1 MGKKKKI
8 LLLMIL
14 ALVLTIIPTTNVEAA
29 SKVKM
34 NKSKTTIYVGA
45 SEALKVTGTSKAV
58 KWYTSNKKVAT
69 VSSKGKVVAK
79 KKGTVT
85 ITAKVSGKKYKCKVT
100 VKNPY
105 INTSSKEMYVGDTYS
120 LKLTGTSIKSVK
132 SSNKNIATVNKK
144 GTVTAK
150 KSGTVT
156 ISLIGKNKKTYKC
169 KITVQDKEHKHKYT
183 EKFVDS
189 TCAEKGY
196 TLYTCS
202 CGKSYK
208 DNYVDKKNWH
218 NWGQWNRTKEP
229 TEYNEG
235 EETRKCNN
243 CDEKE
248 TRPINRLPHTHQYT
262 ESVIEPTCTE
272 MGYTTHT
279 CKCGDSYED
288 SYTEAKHSW
297 DDWVVTKDPGTQI
310 HPDSF
315 TEVLPFG
322 ERERKC
328 NICKK
333 EEKQSIINIDASAY
347 DKNDPLTA
355 SGVKFINENIAQIY
369 GVFHDDMAYETL
381 AMVNNLRKSL
391 GKPEFKWN
399 NGFTN
404 SGKIRSAELS
414 VKFSHTRPRGVKPMI
429 SENIT
434 RGPVFYSAQEAFNN
448 WRESPGHYQN
458 MINDYNN
465 NLYYASC
472 FEDETGGYY
481 WIQLLY

>member
-248 TRPINRLPHTHQYT
+248 TRPINRFPHTHQYT
-262 ESVIEPTCTE
+262 ESVTEPTCTE

-279 CKCGDSYED
+279 CKCGESYAD

-297 DDWVVTKDPGTQI
+297 NDWVITKDPGTQV
-310 HPDSF
+310 HPDPF

-328 NICKK
+328 NVCKK

-347 DKNDPLTA
+347 DENDMFTV
-355 SGVKFINENIAQIY
+355 SGVKFISENIAQVY

-391 GKPEFKWN
+391 GKTEIVWN

-404 SGKIRSAELS
+404 IGKIRGAEIS
-414 VKFSHTRPRGVKPMI
+414 VRLAHIRPSGARIIPA
-429 SENIT
+429 ENIA
-434 RGPVFYSAQEAFNN
+434 FNYKNAQEVFNA
-448 WRESPGHYQN
+448 WKESPGHYRN
-458 MINDYNN
+458 MVNDYNN

-472 FEDETGGYY
+472 FETEDGGYF
-481 WIQLLY
+481 WVQLFY